1 MEATAET
8 KRNAAQVNNVEVN
21 TESQNNQKK

>member
-8 KRNAAQVNNVEVN
+8 KRNASQVNNVEVN